1 MIELSIE
8 TDIQRPVGEVF
19 AYCTDP
25 ARLATWQT
33 NTVSAVQE
41 GDGQMGVGTRLREVH
56 RAPGGKELDSVV
68 EVSEYELDRTF
79 ALRVIE
85 GTPIHAHMT
94 FEPTERGTLTRF
106 AAHGELSGAM
116 RLVQPLLQRI
126 LKRQFARDCAALKR
140 VLENAP
146 ASASSAGPSST
157 TDRKVAKV
165 FGLEGESWMRHAN
178 PASVWTRFTGV
189 SVLSLAIWSRDW
201 IGVWC
206 LIPVALGLV
215 WLLVNPRLFKAPKST
230 RSWASRA
237 VLGERIWV
245 DRDKV
250 ELPEQFRSR
259 GPSLAANT
267 YSVIGIAFLAY
278 GLVDLD
284 ILATIAGILITH
296 GGKLWY
302 MDRVALMFA
311 DMKGRSSK
319 YASWDY

>member
-8 TDIQRPVGEVF
+8 THIERPVAEVF

-41 GDGQMGVGTRLREVH
+41 GAGQMEIGTRLREVH
-56 RAPGGKELDSVV
+56 RAPGGKALESLV
-68 EVSEYELDRTF
+68 EVSEYELDRLF

-85 GTPIHAHMT
+85 GTPVHAQMS
-94 FEPTERGTLTRF
+94 FEPNEGGTLMRF
-106 AAHGELSGAM
+106 AARGRLSGAM
-116 RLVQPLLQRI
+116 RLVEPPLQRI
-126 LKRQFARDCAALKR
+126 LKRQFASDCATLKR

-146 ASASSAGPSST
+146 ASSEASSST
-157 TDRKVAKV
+157 TDRKVAKA

-206 LIPVALGLV
+206 LIPVALALV
-215 WLLVNPRLFKAPKST
+215 WLFVNPRLFKAPKST
-230 RSWASRA
+230 HSWASRA

-259 GPSLAANT
+259 AASLAANT
-267 YSVIGIAFLAY
+267 YSTIGMGLLAY

-284 ILATIAGILITH
+284 ILATVTGILITH
-296 GGKLWY
+296 GGKVWY

-311 DMKGRSSK
+311 DMKDRSPE